1 MIIRPRRTLLTVV
14 ILGPTPDSTVCG
26 TVQISVSASDN
37 VAVAQVRCYVDN
49 KLLGSTTRSSL
60 SFSWNTIKASQ
71 GADTISATAEDTS
84 SNVATA
90 GIQVTV
96 AASTTSGSNGYGK
109 GGKWK

>member
-1 MIIRPRRTLLTVV
+1 VV
-14 ILGPTPDSTVCG
+14 ILGPTPDSTVSG

-84 SNVATA
+84 SYVATA

-109 GGKWK
+109 GGKWKLYGEHAS